1 MSLHDDP
8 TGLVL
13 LARKSKGGEKRGHTY
28 IRRDRTKQHST
39 PDEAG
44 RTVIAMVW
52 VNRMNDRGVKF
63 QGSSKQEAGW
73 RGQKIPLR
81 IIHVRKPHRPIILC
95 QHRPRNKTAPQPHS
109 ALSFCNQPA
118 SQLSQG
124 GRVYVY
130 TGMEYRSAGG
140 SKLFFFLLFAFFRC
154 FAFFFILF
162 PFLSLFFCTPHLLHP
177 SLGPIPTNQVSL
189 AGSVRSESR
198 IDRLRVPAATRKA

>member
-109 ALSFCNQPA
+109 TLSFCNQPA

-124 GRVYVY
+124 GREDLRLHRNGVQ
-130 TGMEYRSAGG
+130 ECRWI
-140 SKLFFFLLFAFFRC
+140 K
-154 FAFFFILF
+154 AFFFFDSLLFFVALLSFTFYFLFF
-162 PFLSLFFCTPHLLHP
+162 PFSFARLICYIPHLDP
-177 SLGPIPTNQVSL
+177 FQPTKS
-189 AGSVRSESR
+189 A
-198 IDRLRVPAATRKA
+198 

>member
-140 SKLFFFLLFAFFRC
+140 SKLFFFFDSLLFFVALLSFTFY
-154 FAFFFILF
+154 FLFF
-162 PFLSLFFCTPHLLHP
+162 PFSFARLICYIPHLDP
-177 SLGPIPTNQVSL
+177 FQPTKS
-189 AGSVRSESR
+189 A
-198 IDRLRVPAATRKA
+198 